1 MFTLYDII
9 NIFNFSDFDKL
20 QLVRDRFVD
29 DVNDFYNKIQI
40 NSTTRKNAIIDYLSR
55 QEIKKDTTT
64 PKTYTDGC
72 SILAVNNAQ
81 KYTEREIGASVD
93 ISKPF
98 LDIIKAAKPLKDEE
112 PIMSDIATA
121 RALGW
126 KPSIF
131 SAHHEYYIKIGCAYY
146 DFNKFY
152 KLYNC
157 IADSGEKYNE
167 GATLRQEP
175 GNRLAPVVISTK
187 YGCAVLL
194 PVNMPLDPHYS
205 KIINFKNAHAKIDEI
220 EKSLREKIRATA

>member
-29 DVNDFYNKIQI
+29 DVNEFYNKIQI
-40 NSTTRKNAIIDYLSR
+40 NNTTRKNAIIDYLSR
-55 QEIKKDTTT
+55 QEIKKDTTN

-72 SILAVNNAQ
+72 SILIINNVQ
-81 KYTEREIGASVD
+81 KYTEREISASVD
-93 ISKPF
+93 IAKPF
-98 LDIIKAAKPLKDEE
+98 LDIIKTAEHLKDEE

-126 KPSIF
+126 KPSVF
-131 SAHHEYYIKIGCAYY
+131 SARNDFYIKIGCAYY

-167 GATLRQEP
+167 GATLKQEP
-175 GNRLAPVVISTK
+175 NNRRAPIIMQSK

-194 PVNMPLDPHYS
+194 PVINALEPHYS